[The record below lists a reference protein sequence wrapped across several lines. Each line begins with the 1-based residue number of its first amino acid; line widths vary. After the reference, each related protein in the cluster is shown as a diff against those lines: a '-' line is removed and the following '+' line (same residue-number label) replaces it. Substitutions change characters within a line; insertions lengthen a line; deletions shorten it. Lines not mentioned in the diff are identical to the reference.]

1 MTNQT
6 KIRIIKAVCWAGVLA
21 DALWT
26 VALIFPGAFGLLT
39 GRPEF
44 QADLDFRLVMGIGA
58 SLMAGWTFLLVW
70 AARNPIERRGVML
83 LTFCPV
89 IIGLFIVTIIGMV
102 EGNGSSAWILVKLI
116 VLSMAIVS
124 GYVLAGTIAKKSQ

>member
-1 MTNQT
+1 MTDQT
-6 KIRIIKAVCWAGVLA
+6 KIRIIKAICWAGVLA

-44 QADLDFRLVMGIGA
+44 QADLNFRLVMGIGA
-58 SLMAGWTFLLVW
+58 SLMAGWTFLLGW
-70 AARNPIERRGVML
+70 AARKPVERRGVML

-89 IIGLFIVTIIGMV
+89 IVGLFIVTIIGMTV
-102 EGNGSSAWILVKLI
+102 GDASSSWILVKLT
-116 VLSMAIVS
+116 VLGAAMVS
-124 GYVLAGTIAKKSQ
+124 GYVMAGTIAKKSQ